1 MPDAGTRCLVL
12 LLALALDAALGDP
25 DRLWR
30 RVPHPVVL
38 MGRAVAALDH
48 GLNRAAWSEARR
60 RQAGVL
66 AAALLGL
73 GAALIGFAL
82 GHALARLP
90 HGWLGEAVVAG
101 VLLAQRSLYEHVA
114 AVATALDDGLAAG
127 REAVSR
133 IVGRDPQAL
142 DEAGVARAAIE
153 SLAENFSDGV
163 VAPAFWYAVAGL
175 PGLLVYKAVNT
186 ADSMIGHKTPRHRAF
201 GFAAARLDD
210 VLNLV
215 PARLSGLL
223 VALAAALRGAQAGEA
238 FRAMRRDAPHH
249 TSPNAGWPEAAMAG
263 ALGFAL
269 AGPRRYRGHVLE
281 AAWMNPGGRSALDE
295 SDVRAAL
302 RLYVAACAVQAL
314 GIAAL
319 GVFVCA

>member
-1 MPDAGTRCLVL
+1 MPDAGTRCFTL
-12 LLALALDAALGDP
+12 LLAFAFDLVFGDP

-30 RVPHPVVL
+30 RVPHPVAL
-38 MGRAVAALDH
+38 MGRVITALDH
-48 GLNRAAWSEARR
+48 GLNRAAWPEARR
-60 RQAGVL
+60 RQAGFV

-73 GAALIGFAL
+73 GAALIGLAL
-82 GHALARLP
+82 SQALVRLF
-90 HGWLGEAVVAG
+90 HGWLGEALIAG

-114 AVATALDDGLAAG
+114 AVARALDDGLADA

-175 PGLLVYKAVNT
+175 PGLLVYKAANT
-186 ADSMIGHKTPRHRAF
+186 ADSMIGHRTPRYRAF

-215 PARLSGLL
+215 PARLAGLFI
-223 VALAAALRGAQAGEA
+223 ALAAGLRGARMSEA

-263 ALGFAL
+263 ALGVAL
-269 AGPRRYRGHVLE
+269 AGPRRYGGRVLE
-281 AAWMNPGGRSALDE
+281 AAWMNPGGRAALGAQDI
-295 SDVRAAL
+295 RAAL
-302 RLYVAACAVQAL
+302 RLYVTACAVQAL

-319 GVFVCA
+319 GLFA

>member
-12 LLALALDAALGDP
+12 LLALAMDAGFGDP

-38 MGRAVAALDH
+38 MGRAVAALDR
-48 GLNRAAWSEARR
+48 GLNRAAWSETRR
-60 RQAGVL
+60 RVSGVS
-66 AAALLGL
+66 AAALLVL
-73 GAALIGFAL
+73 GAALIGLAL
-82 GHALARLP
+82 ADALARLP
-90 HGWLGEAVVAG
+90 YGQLGEAVLAG

-215 PARLSGLL
+215 PARLAGLFI
-223 VALAAALRGAQAGEA
+223 ALAAGLRGARMSEA

-263 ALGFAL
+263 ALGVAL
-269 AGPRRYRGHVLE
+269 AGPRRYRGHALE
-281 AAWMNPGGRSALDE
+281 AAWMNPGGRRALGVADI
-295 SDVRAAL
+295 RAAL
-302 RLYVAACAVQAL
+302 RLYVTACAVQAL
-314 GIAAL
+314 GIAAF
-319 GVFVCA
+319 GVLVRA